1 MRRRHHLLHHACI
14 AAFAWLVA
22 CGGEEND
29 LSEQIAATPST
40 HSPLDAAGWVESVR
54 SAHVAADAELRAG
67 NLERAV
73 AKLQAAALQP
83 APTQVHADHLRVVRQ
98 DLWFRVAQLEL
109 RAKRPELAFA
119 YANQGLTFGRAHDL
133 FTANLLIARGE
144 ALEATGHDTE
154 AAASYYD
161 ALQINAAL
169 LRTALDTPDGGA
181 P

>member
-1 MRRRHHLLHHACI
+1 M
-14 AAFAWLVA
+14 
-22 CGGEEND
+22 
-29 LSEQIAATPST
+29 P
-40 HSPLDAAGWVESVR
+40 
-54 SAHVAADAELRAG
+54 SAHAAADANLQAG
-67 NLERAV
+67 KLDDAV

-83 APTQVHADHLRVVRQ
+83 VPAQVHPKHLRVVRQ

-109 RAKRPELAFA
+109 RAKHPELAFA

-161 ALQINAAL
+161 ALQINAEL
-169 LRTALDTPDGGA
+169 LRTALDSPDGGA

>member
-1 MRRRHHLLHHACI
+1 MKVRRHVLRCARVAALACLI
-14 AAFAWLVA
+14 A
-22 CGGEEND
+22 CSSEEND
-29 LSEQIAATPST
+29 LSEQGADAPST
-40 HSPLDAAGWVESVR
+40 HAPLDAAGWVESVR
-54 SAHVAADAELRAG
+54 SAHAAADADLQAG
-67 NLERAV
+67 KLDKALVE
-73 AKLQAAALQP
+73 LQAAALAP
-83 APTQVHADHLRVVRQ
+83 APVQIHPKHLRVVRQ

-119 YANQGLTFGRAHDL
+119 YANQGLTFGRENDV